1 MAEPSFKITDTQTA
15 PPVEVTPMPDL
26 EDTLDAPYQQRRE
39 DNGRSATEQQLFRE
53 LGLDENGEPMS
64 PATVDNAAPEAP
76 PASDKEGVTAGAVVK
91 DVGRGLV
98 EIGSGRSIAYG
109 VLNAVNEVI
118 DLVQSVGDFMASKTG
133 DIVID
138 PDGIKFLSPEEV
150 QKRQKAGEYP
160 TLPDVPNVDAPKSV
174 TGNIAS
180 NVAQFL
186 IGFKGADKLL
196 KGVSAVSKAA
206 KTAKV
211 MAKGAVADF
220 TVFDPY
226 ETNLSK
232 LIQSN
237 PELANPVNEFL
248 ATDPNDPEAV
258 NRLRNS
264 AEGLGF
270 GVLAD
275 GFVTGLKAIR
285 AARTA
290 KREAIAAGKWSSEPT
305 ADVDATAFEK
315 IGDPASNNLILY
327 NKVKAAEGGNVDA
340 TTLVGKSGKAGKNA
354 VQLRTDVPNQDWLQE
369 QIDYAKEKG
378 ADDFG
383 VPYMGK
389 TTGTYS
395 GNVTLPVDLLASI
408 KGRRNE
414 QNNVRP
420 ADLEW
425 LTNHM
430 RETGKL
436 PLTESGKE
444 YVPYIEVAHDGSVW
458 VSEGNHRI
466 MAAKALGWKTLPV
479 EIRYFDGGE
488 RVDGVLA
495 PNKVLAINSQQSA
508 FSGFDKEIN
517 INFAKIET
525 GDDVKNLIA
534 MMADI
539 DAGNVEKARR
549 GIRSWEATKLS
560 AEQENAW
567 ALVSERMA
575 GQAYNAEQLKAVKQL
590 WVSTATTLKTATDDA
605 FSNPSAAN
613 LAAFMRMQ
621 EVYRLVNREFMGAQ
635 AEAGRALNILRQ
647 PVGPNESMAR
657 NIAAALDEAGGQA
670 TVMEMVTRLKR
681 LNDAGLLDKA
691 DAFVM
696 KSGWAKSREA
706 VAQVWINALLSN
718 PVSHVA
724 NNLSGWATIGSRI
737 AERRTAEFLSQSLGG
752 ENGVVSGETFALLQG
767 LAQSF
772 TESFS
777 AAAKAA
783 RSGRSALVQSETGRR
798 QGALSAETWNIS
810 SDTPVGMAMDYLDL
824 ATQTPGR
831 MMQAGDEFFKS
842 IGYRMELHAQATRL
856 ATQELHAG
864 KITEDGFKTR
874 IAEIVENPPENI
886 HIEAVGEALYH
897 TFTQKPAELPAAIA
911 NAWQRIPIMGL
922 VTLPFKNTP
931 INIMTYGFERT
942 PLAPLVKSWREDVAA
957 GGARAQMA
965 MAKVSMG
972 TMLMSIAMD
981 QAMNGRATGQGPVD
995 PQERNLFDREGKQ
1008 RYSIKI
1014 GNEWVAFNRIE
1025 PMGTVFGL
1033 GADLVEIV
1041 TNSDADQ
1048 ESVEEAFAAA
1058 VFAAANAVT
1067 SKTYMQGM
1075 ADLMQ
1080 AISDSKRY
1088 GEGYVRG
1095 LVGATVPAGVA
1106 ATARLMDPYMRQ
1118 AWDIVDTIKRRTP
1131 GLSEGLPLRRDL
1143 WGRPISYKSGV
1154 GLWYD
1159 AVSPIYIKK
1168 ENPEPVDVELDRLGY
1183 YPPMPDRKVTLR
1195 DPETFQE
1202 GVVDLQRF
1210 PHIYSRY
1217 VELAGNGAK
1226 DLVSDMGAKDRINAL
1241 LSGNDAL
1248 SGIYEMLSDGPEGG
1262 KAAKIREILSQHR
1275 QLAAKQLMEE
1285 FPELRVEVAANVKPR
1300 KFTE

>member
-1 MAEPSFKITDTQTA
+1 MAEPSLKITDTVTA
-15 PPVEVTPMPDL
+15 PPVEVTPMPDSD
-26 EDTLDAPYQQRRE
+26 DTLDTAYQQRRE

-53 LGLDENGEPMS
+53 LGLDENGEPMK
-64 PATVDNAAPEAP
+64 PATVDDAAPEAP
-76 PASDKEGVTAGAVVK
+76 PATDGEGITAGAVVK

-98 EIGSGRSIAYG
+98 EIGSGRSVVYG

-138 PDGIKFLSPEEV
+138 PDGVKFLSPEEV

-174 TGNIAS
+174 TGNIVS

-305 ADVDATAFEK
+305 ADVDASAFTK
-315 IGDPASNNLILY
+315 IGDPSSNNLILY

-340 TTLVGKSGKAGKNA
+340 TTLVGK
-354 VQLRTDVPNQDWLQE
+354 
-369 QIDYAKEKG
+369 
-378 ADDFG
+378 
-383 VPYMGK
+383 
-389 TTGTYS
+389 
-395 GNVTLPVDLLASI
+395 
-408 KGRRNE
+408 
-414 QNNVRP
+414 
-420 ADLEW
+420 
-425 LTNHM
+425 
-430 RETGKL
+430 TGKR
-436 PLTESGKE
+436 K
-444 YVPYIEVAHDGSVW
+444 VA
-458 VSEGNHRI
+458 E
-466 MAAKALGWKTLPV
+466 
-479 EIRYFDGGE
+479 
-488 RVDGVLA
+488 
-495 PNKVLAINSQQSA
+495 
-508 FSGFDKEIN
+508 GFDSEIN

-525 GDDVKNLIA
+525 GDDVKKLIA
-534 MMADI
+534 TMADI

-549 GIRSWEATKLS
+549 GVRPWEATKLS

-567 ALVSERMA
+567 ALVSERVT

-590 WVSTATTLKTATDDA
+590 WVSTATTLKTTTDDA

-613 LAAFMRMQ
+613 LASFMRMQ

-657 NIAAALDEAGGQA
+657 NIAAALDEAGGQS

-783 RSGRSALVQSETGRR
+783 KSGRSALVQSETARR

-810 SDTPVGMAMDYLDL
+810 SDTPVGMALDYLDL

-972 TMLMSIAMD
+972 TMLLSIAMD

-995 PQERNLFDREGKQ
+995 PQERNLFEREGKQ

-1217 VELAGNGAK
+1217 VELAGNEAK

-1300 KFTE
+1300 KFME